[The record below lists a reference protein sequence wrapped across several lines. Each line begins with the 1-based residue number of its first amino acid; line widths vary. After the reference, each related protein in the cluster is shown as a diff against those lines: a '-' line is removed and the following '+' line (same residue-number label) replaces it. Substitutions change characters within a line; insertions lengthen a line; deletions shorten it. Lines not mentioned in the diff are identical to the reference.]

1 MQVTANT
8 TKATKA
14 TSTPAT
20 KAKAT
25 AKAKATP
32 AAATAAPAPM
42 GLAAQAAAI
51 VAAAAAQAA
60 APTATA
66 TAKVRT
72 PAHTGGVF
80 GHLCTVGRRSGK
92 CWYATGSA
100 GYNIGAVLCQHAAG
114 GRKCA
119 VAAAVAAGFSAGSAT
134 SCWGDLQAFN
144 ASLTAAGLPS
154 LQTAYASAPAT
165 NAKGVAATVA

>member
-25 AKAKATP
+25 AKAKAATP
-32 AAATAAPAPM
+32 APAPAPM

-51 VAAAAAQAA
+51 VAATAAAQA

-66 TAKVRT
+66 KVRQ

-80 GHLCTVGRRSGK
+80 GHLCTVGRRAGK
-92 CWYATGSA
+92 CWYPSGSA
-100 GYNIGAVLCQHAAG
+100 GWLIGQLLCQHAAG
-114 GRKCA
+114 GRKGA

-144 ASLTAAGLPS
+144 ASLQAAGLPN
-154 LQTAYASAPAT
+154 LQTAYATTHAANANGVSATA
-165 NAKGVAATVA
+165 

>member
-1 MQVTANT
+1 MQVTANS
-8 TKATKA
+8 KATKA
-14 TSTPAT
+14 TTKPATKGAT

-25 AKAKATP
+25 AKAATP
-32 AAATAAPAPM
+32 APAPM

-51 VAAAAAQAA
+51 VAATAAQAA
-60 APTATA
+60 APVAV
-66 TAKVRT
+66 AKVRA

-80 GHLCTVGRRSGK
+80 GHLCTVGRRQGK
-92 CWYATGSA
+92 CWYASGSA
-100 GYNIGAVLCQHAAG
+100 GYNIGALLCANAAG
-114 GRKCA
+114 GRKGA

-154 LQTAYASAPAT
+154 LQTAYANVVPASHANGVT
-165 NAKGVAATVA
+165 ANA

>member
-1 MQVTANT
+1 MQVTAN

-20 KAKAT
+20 KAKA
-25 AKAKATP
+25 KAKATAKP
-32 AAATAAPAPM
+32 AAATKHAPT

-51 VAAAAAQAA
+51 VAATAAQAA

-66 TAKVRT
+66 KVRLA
-72 PAHTGGVF
+72 AHTGGVF
-80 GHLCTVGRRSGK
+80 GHMCTVGRRSGK

-100 GYNIGAVLCQHAAG
+100 GYNIGALLCQHAG
-114 GRKCA
+114 VGRKAA
-119 VAAAVAAGFSAGSAT
+119 VAAAVAAGHSAGSAT
-134 SCWGDLQAFN
+134 SCWGDMQAFN

-165 NAKGVAATVA
+165 NANGIAATVA

>member
-1 MQVTANT
+1 MQAQNA

-14 TSTPAT
+14 TTTPAT

-25 AKAKATP
+25 AKATAPTP
-32 AAATAAPAPM
+32 APT

-51 VAAAAAQAA
+51 VAATAAQAA

-66 TAKVRT
+66 KPRQ

-80 GHLCTVGRRSGK
+80 GHICAVGRRQGK

-114 GRKCA
+114 GRKGA
-119 VAAAVAAGFSAGSAT
+119 VAAAVAAGHSAGSAT
-134 SCWGDLQAFN
+134 SCWGDMVAFN
-144 ASLTAAGLPS
+144 ASLANAGLGN
-154 LQTAYASAPAT
+154 LAHAYAAVQYAGIKEREANSITA
-165 NAKGVAATVA
+165 NA

>member
-1 MQVTANT
+1 MQVQNTKTTKTTSTTKATAKA

-14 TSTPAT
+14 
-20 KAKAT
+20 
-25 AKAKATP
+25 
-32 AAATAAPAPM
+32 AAPTPAPM

-51 VAAAAAQAA
+51 VAATAAQAA
-60 APTATA
+60 APVAV
-66 TAKVRT
+66 AKVRT

-100 GYNIGAVLCQHAAG
+100 GYNIGALLCQHAGA
-114 GRKCA
+114 GRKAA
-119 VAAAVAAGFSAGSAT
+119 VAAAVAAGHSAGSAT

-154 LQTAYASAPAT
+154 LQTAYANVVPASHANGVT
-165 NAKGVAATVA
+165 ANA

>member
-1 MQVTANT
+1 MQVQNT

-32 AAATAAPAPM
+32 AAATAAPAPT

-51 VAAAAAQAA
+51 VAATAAQAA
-60 APTATA
+60 APVAV
-66 TAKVRT
+66 AKVRQ
-72 PAHTGGVF
+72 PAHTNKIF
-80 GHLCTVGRRSGK
+80 GHLCTIGRRQGK

-100 GYNIGAVLCQHAAG
+100 GYNIGTLLCQHAAG
-114 GRKCA
+114 GRKAA
-119 VAAAVAAGFSAGSAT
+119 VAAAVAAGYSAGSAT
-134 SCWGDLQAFN
+134 SCWGDMQAFN
-144 ASLTAAGLPS
+144 ASLTAAGLAS
-154 LQTAYASAPAT
+154 LQTAYASAPAI
-165 NAKGVAATVA
+165 NANALSANT

>member
-1 MQVTANT
+1 MQVQNTKTTKTTSTTKATAKA

-14 TSTPAT
+14 AAPTPAT
-20 KAKAT
+20 
-25 AKAKATP
+25 
-32 AAATAAPAPM
+32 M

-51 VAAAAAQAA
+51 VAATAAAQA

-66 TAKVRT
+66 KVRQ

-80 GHLCTVGRRSGK
+80 GHLCTVGRRQGK
-92 CWYATGSA
+92 CWYASGSA
-100 GYNIGAVLCQHAAG
+100 GYNIGALLCANAAG
-114 GRKCA
+114 GRKGA

-154 LQTAYASAPAT
+154 LQTAYANVVPASHANGVT
-165 NAKGVAATVA
+165 ANA

>member
-1 MQVTANT
+1 MQVQNT

-14 TSTPAT
+14 SST
-20 KAKAT
+20 AKAT
-25 AKAKATP
+25 AKA
-32 AAATAAPAPM
+32 TAPAPAPM

-51 VAAAAAQAA
+51 VAATAAAQAA
-60 APTATA
+60 PTA

-100 GYNIGAVLCQHAAG
+100 GYNIGAVLCQHAGA
-114 GRKCA
+114 GRKAA
-119 VAAAVAAGFSAGSAT
+119 VAAAVAAGHSAGSAT
-134 SCWGDLQAFN
+134 SCWGDMQAFN

-154 LQTAYASAPAT
+154 LQTAYASAPASHANSVT
-165 NAKGVAATVA
+165 ANA